1 MAVTKGEQYF
11 LDRIRQGDGQ
21 VWSDFVTR
29 YQGRLLRFAR
39 AKLPQRADAEDVVQE
54 TFIAFLRSIA
64 RYRGECDLETYLFS
78 LIRRKIIDSYR
89 SAGARRVCLI
99 QDAIDGSGS
108 DEKPSDLLDVVQSPV
123 QTASWYARADEQH
136 DMQKTALAEALS
148 GIIDGMKKSL
158 KLRDLQVI
166 ELLFYGQV
174 ANKDVAKAMG
184 LDEKAVALIK
194 HRVLK
199 QIREAIARRTDAGGQ
214 TTEEAGGGTGD
225 RIRSSSAIH
234 RPSPEAPIPDSLLTD
249 LWEFYRF
256 SCPKRNTIGA
266 YMLGTLEPD
275 WRRYVEFHLNILGC
289 RFCRANL
296 DDLQSQ
302 SQETQQEAFQ
312 ARIMESTVGFLSR
325 PT

>member
-1 MAVTKGEQYF
+1 MAVTKGEQYY

-21 VWSDFVTR
+21 CWSDFVNR

-54 TFIAFLRSIA
+54 TFVAFVRSIA

-78 LIRRKIIDSYR
+78 LLRRKIIDSYR
-89 SAGARRVCLI
+89 STGARRVCLI
-99 QDAIDGSGS
+99 QDAYEGSGQ
-108 DEKPSDLLDVVQSPV
+108 EPPSDPLDVMQGPA
-123 QTASWYARADEQH
+123 QTASWYARADEQY
-136 DMQKTALAEALS
+136 DAQKTALAEALGS
-148 GIIDGMKKSL
+148 LIDGMKKAL
-158 KLRDLQVI
+158 RFRDLQVI
-166 ELLFYGQV
+166 ELLLYGQL

-184 LDEKAVALIK
+184 LDEQAVALIK
-194 HRVLK
+194 HRALK
-199 QIREAIARRTDAGGQ
+199 QIHENLDRRGLRVDDGLTNPQ
-214 TTEEAGGGTGD
+214 SE
-225 RIRSSSAIH
+225 IRN
-234 RPSPEAPIPDSLLTD
+234 PKYESLLTD
-249 LWEFYRF
+249 LWEHYRF

-275 WRRYVEFHLNILGC
+275 WQRYVAFHLNLLGC

-296 DDLQSQ
+296 DDLQSR

-312 ARIMESTVGFLSR
+312 ARIMESTIGFLSR

>member
-1 MAVTKGEQYF
+1 MAVTKGEQYY

-21 VWSDFVTR
+21 CWSDFVNR

-54 TFIAFLRSIA
+54 AFIAFLRSIA
-64 RYRGECDLETYLFS
+64 KYRGECDLETYLFA
-78 LIRRKIIDSYR
+78 LLRRKIIDSYR

-99 QDAIDGSGS
+99 QDAYEGDSEETPG
-108 DEKPSDLLDVVQSPV
+108 DPLDVMEGPV
-123 QTASWYARADEQH
+123 QTASWYARADEQY
-136 DMQKTALAEALS
+136 DAQKAALAEAL
-148 GIIDGMKKSL
+148 GTLIDGMKKSL
-158 KLRDLQVI
+158 RFRDLQVI
-166 ELLFYGQV
+166 ELLLYGQL
-174 ANKDVAKAMG
+174 ANKDVAKAMN

-194 HRVLK
+194 HRALR
-199 QIREAIARRTDAGGQ
+199 QIHEDLDRRGLRVDDGRTNP
-214 TTEEAGGGTGD
+214 ESE
-225 RIRSSSAIH
+225 IRNP
-234 RPSPEAPIPDSLLTD
+234 RYENLLSD
-249 LWEFYRF
+249 LWEYHRF

-275 WRRYVEFHLNILGC
+275 WHRYVDFHLNLLGC

-302 SQETQQEAFQ
+302 SHQTQQEAFQ
-312 ARIMESTVGFLSR
+312 ARIMESTVGFLHR